1 MKKIKKLTG
10 ILLLMTTQYGF
21 GQFFHKTIRG
31 KGEIVRKEFK
41 IDNFSR
47 LKMRGSMDFFL
58 VDNAHQS
65 NIVINTYANLIPY
78 IEIKQKGD
86 VLEIG
91 LKKNINLI
99 CRGPFEVYIPVS
111 RQTLKSIELLGSG
124 DVNSELIFTAEDL
137 EIGLIGS
144 GDVSLSVAVEN
155 LEANL
160 SGSGD
165 LRIDGKAQTSEL
177 KLLGSG
183 DLIAKRL
190 ISHQADA
197 HLAGSG
203 DLKFHVL
210 EKLKVNL
217 IGSGDVYYTGNP
229 KDVDSR
235 VIGSGDI
242 HTD

>member
-10 ILLLMTTQYGF
+10 ILLLITAQYSF
-21 GQFFHKTIRG
+21 GQFFHKTIKG

-65 NIVINTYANLIPY
+65 NVVVNTYANLIPY
-78 IEIKQKGD
+78 IEIKQKGGA
-86 VLEIG
+86 LEIG
-91 LKKNINLI
+91 LKKNVNLI

-111 RQTLKSIELLGSG
+111 PKTLKSIELLGSG
-124 DVNSELIFTAEDL
+124 DVNSELVFTTKNL
-137 EIGLIGS
+137 EIELIGS

-155 LEANL
+155 LAANL

-190 ISHQADA
+190 ISHQVDAD
-197 HLAGSG
+197 LAGSG
-203 DLKFHVL
+203 DLRFHVL
-210 EKLKVNL
+210 EKLKVDL
-217 IGSGDVYYTGNP
+217 IGSGDVYYSGNP
-229 KDVDSR
+229 KDIDND

-242 HTD
+242 HTN